1 MLELAL
7 SLQGTMKIRTK
18 LTTQYA
24 LLTAV
29 IYLLT
34 MWGIYLFSEHS
45 RSDGFYRNLMR
56 EAVTKA
62 HLFLTG
68 KVMPSTMQSVYEN
81 NKNFIDE
88 VEVAVYKQPFIML
101 YHDEI
106 KNDIVKENPA
116 MIQDII
122 SKKYIQFN
130 EGHYQAIGMI
140 YTFEGTDYI
149 VTAAAYDGF
158 GYANLKS
165 LKHILFFFSFLGLT
179 IIWVVGY
186 LLANSALSPVKEIV
200 RKVKSISANNIEER
214 LPVGNNQ
221 DELSEL
227 SSAFNVLLQ
236 DLQKAFYAQ
245 KMFVSNVS
253 HELRTP
259 MAALVAE
266 AELTLLKPRERE
278 RYVSSLNN
286 ILQDSK
292 RLISLI
298 EGLLNL
304 AKADFNPSQI
314 KMEEFRLDELLMD
327 AMTTVMSA
335 HPSYHIE
342 LLFDTESEDDTLIT
356 VRGNRYL
363 LTHAFINLMENNC
376 KFSKNETSVVQIGF
390 CENLSIL
397 RFSDSG
403 IGISEEDRQ
412 KLFTPFYRGDNSSY
426 TSGHGIGLALVQKI
440 ISLHKGKIEVHS
452 KVGEGTTFIIKLDH
466 I

>member
-1 MLELAL
+1 
-7 SLQGTMKIRTK
+7 MKIRTK

-34 MWGIYLFSEHS
+34 MWGIYLFSDHS
-45 RSDGFYRNLMR
+45 RSEGFYRNLKR

-81 NKNFIDE
+81 NKNFLDE
-88 VEVAVYKQPFIML
+88 VEVAVYREPFVML
-101 YHDEI
+101 YHDETENHI
-106 KNDIVKENPA
+106 IKENTD
-116 MIQDII
+116 MIKEII
-122 SKKYIQFN
+122 ARRYIEFN

-140 YTFEGTDYI
+140 YNFEGEDYV

-158 GYANLKS
+158 GYVNLES
-165 LKHILFFFSFLGLT
+165 LRNILLFFSFLGLT

-186 LLANSALSPVKEIV
+186 LLAHCALSPVKEIV
-200 RKVKSISANNIEER
+200 RKVKTISANNIEER

-221 DELSEL
+221 DELNEL
-227 SSAFNVLLQ
+227 SLAFNALLD

-266 AELTLLKPRERE
+266 VELTLLKPRNSE

-286 ILQDSK
+286 ILLDSK
-292 RLISLI
+292 RLIRLI

-304 AKADFNPSQI
+304 AKADLDPRQI

-327 AMTTVMSA
+327 AMTTVMHA

-342 LLFDTESEDDTLIT
+342 LLFDTESEDDTFIT
-356 VRGNRYL
+356 VCGNRYL

-376 KFSKNETSVVQIGF
+376 KFSQDETSVVQIGF
-390 CENLSIL
+390 WEKWSIL

-403 IGISEEDRQ
+403 IGISEKDRE
-412 KLFTPFYRGDNSSY
+412 KLFVPFYRGANSGY

-440 ISLHKGKIEVHS
+440 ISLHKGTIEVNS
-452 KVGEGTTFIIKLDH
+452 KVGEGTTFIVKLKH

>member
-1 MLELAL
+1 
-7 SLQGTMKIRTK
+7 MKIRTK

-34 MWGIYLFSEHS
+34 MWGIYLFSEQG
-45 RSDGFYRNLMR
+45 RSASFYRNLKR

-68 KVMPSTMQSVYEN
+68 KVLPSTMQSVYEN

-106 KNDIVKENPA
+106 KNDIVKETSG
-116 MIQDII
+116 MIQDIVTRKSI
-122 SKKYIQFN
+122 EFN
-130 EGHYQAIGMI
+130 EGHYQAIGML
-140 YTFEGTDYI
+140 YNFEGTDYI

-165 LKHILFFFSFLGLT
+165 LRNILVFFSCLGLT

-186 LLANSALSPVKEIV
+186 LLAHCALSPVKDIV
-200 RKVKSISANNIEER
+200 RKVRTISANNIEER

-227 SSAFNVLLQ
+227 SAAFNALLQ

-266 AELTLLKPRERE
+266 AELTLLKPREPE
-278 RYVSSLNN
+278 RYVRSLNN
-286 ILQDSK
+286 ILMDSK
-292 RLISLI
+292 RLIRLI

-314 KMEEFRLDELLMD
+314 KMDENRLDELLMD

-335 HPSYHIE
+335 HPTYHIE
-342 LLFDTESEDDTLIT
+342 LLFDTESEDDSFIT

-376 KFSKNETSVVQIGF
+376 KFSKNQTSVVQIGF
-390 CENLSIL
+390 WENLSIL

-412 KLFTPFYRGDNSSY
+412 KLFTPFYRGDNSAY
-426 TSGHGIGLALVQKI
+426 ASGHGIGLALVQKI
-440 ISLHKGKIEVHS
+440 IALHRGHIEVNS
-452 KVGEGTTFIIKLDH
+452 KVGEGTTFIVKLEH

>member
-1 MLELAL
+1 
-7 SLQGTMKIRTK
+7 MKIRTK
-18 LTTQYA
+18 LTSQYA

-34 MWGIYLFSEHS
+34 MWGIYLFSEHG
-45 RSDGFYRNLMR
+45 RSESFYRNLKK

-68 KVMPSTMQSVYEN
+68 KVLPSTMQSVYEN

-88 VEVAVYKQPFIML
+88 VEVAVYRPPFVML

-106 KNDIVKENPA
+106 KNDIVKETA
-116 MIQDII
+116 VMIQDII
-122 SKKYIQFN
+122 DNHYIQFN
-130 EGHYQAIGMI
+130 EGHYQAIGLV
-140 YTFEGTDYI
+140 YTFEGIDYI

-158 GYANLKS
+158 GYSNLHS
-165 LKHILFFFSFLGLT
+165 LKNILLCFSLLGLS
-179 IIWVVGY
+179 IIWIVGY

-200 RKVKSISANNIEER
+200 RKVKTISANNIEER
-214 LPVGNNQ
+214 LPVGTNH
-221 DELSEL
+221 DELGEL
-227 SSAFNVLLQ
+227 STAFNVLLQ
-236 DLQKAFYAQ
+236 DLQQAFYAQ

-259 MAALVAE
+259 MAALIAE
-266 AELTLLKPRERE
+266 AELTLLKPRAQE
-278 RYVSSLNN
+278 RYVSALNN
-286 ILQDSK
+286 ILLDSK

-314 KMEEFRLDELLMD
+314 KMEEVRLDELLMD
-327 AMTTVMSA
+327 AMTTVMHA
-335 HPSYHIE
+335 HSSYHIE

-356 VRGNRYL
+356 VHGNRYL

-376 KFSKNETSVVQIGF
+376 KFSSNETSVVQIGF
-390 CENLSIL
+390 WENLSIL
-397 RFSDSG
+397 RFSDTG
-403 IGISEEDRQ
+403 IGIAEEDRQ
-412 KLFTPFYRGDNSSY
+412 QLFTPFYRGGNSSF
-426 TSGHGIGLALVQKI
+426 TAGHGIGLALVQKI
-440 ISLHKGKIEVHS
+440 ITLHKGTIEVHS
-452 KVGEGTTFIIKLDH
+452 EVGAGTTFTIKLTH

>member
-1 MLELAL
+1 
-7 SLQGTMKIRTK
+7 MKIRTK

-45 RSDGFYRNLMR
+45 RSESFYRNLKR

-68 KVMPSTMQSVYEN
+68 KVLSSTMQSVYEN
-81 NKNFIDE
+81 NKIFIDE
-88 VEVAVYKQPFIML
+88 VEVAIYRQPFTML

-106 KNDIVKENPA
+106 KNDIVKENID
-116 MIQDII
+116 MIKDII
-122 SKKYIQFN
+122 SKRYIQFN

-140 YTFEGTDYI
+140 YNFDGIDYI

-158 GYANLKS
+158 GYSNLQS
-165 LKHILFFFSFLGLT
+165 LRNILLFFSFLGLT
-179 IIWVVGY
+179 IIWVAGY
-186 LLANSALSPVKEIV
+186 FLANCALSPVKEIV
-200 RKVKSISANNIEER
+200 RKVKTISANNIEER
-214 LPVGNNQ
+214 LPIGNNH

-227 SSAFNVLLQ
+227 SSAFNVLLG

-266 AELTLLKPRERE
+266 AELTLLKPREQG
-278 RYVSSLNN
+278 RYISSLNN
-286 ILQDSK
+286 ILLDSK
-292 RLISLI
+292 RLIKLI

-314 KMEEFRLDELLMD
+314 KMEEVRLDELLMD
-327 AMTTVMSA
+327 AMTTLMHA

-342 LLFDTESEDDTLIT
+342 LLFDIESEDDSFIT

-390 CENLSIL
+390 WKNLSIL

-403 IGISEEDRQ
+403 IGISKEDRQ
-412 KLFTPFYRGDNSSY
+412 NLFVPFYRGGNSSY

-440 ISLHKGKIEVHS
+440 ISLHKGNIEVNS
-452 KVGEGTTFIIKLDH
+452 KIGEGTTFIVKLEH

>member
-1 MLELAL
+1 
-7 SLQGTMKIRTK
+7 MKIRTK

-34 MWGIYLFSEHS
+34 MWGIYVFSEHS
-45 RSDGFYRNLMR
+45 RSESFYRNLKR

-68 KVMPSTMQSVYEN
+68 KVMPITMQSVYEN

-88 VEVAVYKQPFIML
+88 VEVAVYRPPFTML

-106 KNDIVKENPA
+106 KSDIVKETSG
-116 MIQDII
+116 MISDIL
-122 SKKYIQFN
+122 SQKYIEFK
-130 EGHYQAIGMI
+130 EGNYQAIGMVYSYNGI
-140 YTFEGTDYI
+140 DYI

-158 GYANLKS
+158 GYANLQS
-165 LKHILFFFSFLGLT
+165 LRNILLCFSLLGLT

-200 RKVKSISANNIEER
+200 RKVKTISANNIEER
-214 LPVGNNQ
+214 LPVGNNM
-221 DELSEL
+221 DELHEL
-227 SSAFNVLLQ
+227 SAAFNDLLK

-266 AELTLLKPRERE
+266 AELTLLKPREAE
-278 RYVSSLNN
+278 RYVSSLKN
-286 ILQDSK
+286 ILLDSK

-304 AKADFNPSQI
+304 AKADFNASQI
-314 KMEEFRLDELLMD
+314 KMEAFRLDELLMD
-327 AMTTVMSA
+327 AMTTVMCA

-356 VRGNRYL
+356 VCGNRYL

-390 CENLSIL
+390 WEQQSIL
-397 RFSDSG
+397 RFSDTG

-426 TSGHGIGLALVQKI
+426 TTGHGIGLALVQKI
-440 ISLHKGKIEVHS
+440 ISLHKGSIEVNS
-452 KVGEGTTFIIKLDH
+452 KVGEGTTFIVKLDH

>member
-1 MLELAL
+1 
-7 SLQGTMKIRTK
+7 MKIRTK

-34 MWGIYLFSEHS
+34 MGGIYLFSEQS
-45 RSDGFYRNLMR
+45 RSESFYRNLKR

-62 HLFLTG
+62 HLFLSG
-68 KVMPSTMQSVYEN
+68 KVQPSTMQSVYLN

-88 VEVAVYKQPFIML
+88 VEVAIYRQPFTMI

-106 KNDIVKENPA
+106 KSDIVKETSG
-116 MIQDII
+116 MIQDIVNRG
-122 SKKYIQFN
+122 YIQFN

-140 YTFEGTDYI
+140 YRYGGTDYI

-158 GYANLKS
+158 GYANLHS
-165 LKHILFFFSFLGLT
+165 LRNILLYFSILGLS

-186 LLANSALSPVKEIV
+186 LLAHSALSPVKSIV
-200 RKVKSISANNIEER
+200 KKVKTISANNIEER
-214 LPVGNNQ
+214 LPVGKNQ
-221 DELSEL
+221 DELNEL
-227 SSAFNVLLQ
+227 SLAFNDLLQ
-236 DLQKAFYAQ
+236 DLEKAFYAQ

-266 AELTLLKPRERE
+266 AELTLLKPREPQ
-278 RYVSSLNN
+278 RYITSLNN

-292 RLISLI
+292 RLIRLI

-304 AKADFNPSQI
+304 AKADLNASQI
-314 KMEEFRLDELLMD
+314 KMEVNRLDELLMD
-327 AMTTVMSA
+327 AMTMVMSA
-335 HPSYHIE
+335 HPSYRIE
-342 LLFDTESEDDTLIT
+342 LLFDTESEDDSVIT
-356 VRGNRYL
+356 VQGNRYL

-376 KFSKNETSVVQIGF
+376 KFSKNQTSVVQIGF
-390 CENLSIL
+390 FGNLSIV

-403 IGISEEDRQ
+403 IGISEKDRLN
-412 KLFTPFYRGDNSSY
+412 LFTPFYRGENSTY
-426 TSGHGIGLALVQKI
+426 ASGHGIGLALVHKI
-440 ISLHKGKIEVHS
+440 ITLHKGKIEVNS
-452 KVGEGTTFIIKLDH
+452 KVGEGTTFIVKLEH

>member
-1 MLELAL
+1 
-7 SLQGTMKIRTK
+7 MKIRTK

-45 RSDGFYRNLMR
+45 RSEEFYRNLKR

-62 HLFLTG
+62 HLFLSG
-68 KVMPSTMQSVYEN
+68 KVLPSTMQSVYEN
-81 NKNFIDE
+81 NKNFLDE
-88 VEVAVYKQPFIML
+88 VEVAVYQQPFIML

-106 KNDIVKENPA
+106 KNDIVKENNE
-116 MIQDII
+116 MIREII
-122 SKKYIQFN
+122 DNKYIEFN

-140 YTFEGTDYI
+140 YNFEGKDYI

-158 GYANLKS
+158 GYSNLQS
-165 LKHILFFFSFLGLT
+165 LRNILLFFSLLGLS

-186 LLANSALSPVKEIV
+186 LLANCALAPVKEIV
-200 RKVKSISANNIEER
+200 SKVRTISANNIEER
-214 LPVGNNQ
+214 LPVGKNQ
-221 DELSEL
+221 DELNEL
-227 SSAFNVLLQ
+227 SLAFNALLE

-266 AELTLLKPRERE
+266 AELTLLKPREQE
-278 RYVSSLNN
+278 RYITSLNN
-286 ILQDSK
+286 ILLDSK
-292 RLISLI
+292 RLIRLI

-304 AKADFNPSQI
+304 AKADFNPKQI
-314 KMEEFRLDELLMD
+314 KMEEIRLDELLMD
-327 AMTTVMSA
+327 AMTTVMHA

-342 LLFDTESEDDTLIT
+342 LLFDTESEDDTFIT

-390 CENLSIL
+390 WEDLSIL

-403 IGISEEDRQ
+403 IGISESDRK
-412 KLFTPFYRGDNSSY
+412 KLFTPFYRGDNSNY
-426 TSGHGIGLALVQKI
+426 TKGHGIGLALVQKI
-440 ISLHKGKIEVHS
+440 ISLHKGKIEVNS
-452 KVGEGTTFIIKLDH
+452 KVDEGTTFILKLEH

>member
-1 MLELAL
+1 
-7 SLQGTMKIRTK
+7 MKIKTK

-34 MWGIYLFSEHS
+34 MWGIYLFSEQS
-45 RSDGFYRNLMR
+45 RCEGFYRNLKR

-68 KVMPSTMQSVYEN
+68 KVLSSTMQSVYEN

-88 VEVAVYKQPFIML
+88 VEVAIYQQPFTML

-106 KNDIVKENPA
+106 KNDIVKEDMD
-116 MIQDII
+116 MIKDIVAQ
-122 SKKYIQFN
+122 KYIQFN
-130 EGHYQAIGMI
+130 EGHFQAIGMV
-140 YTFEGTDYI
+140 YTFEGKDYI

-158 GYANLKS
+158 GYANLHS
-165 LKHILFFFSFLGLT
+165 LRNILLFFSLLGLS

-186 LLANSALSPVKEIV
+186 LLANFALSPVKEIV
-200 RKVKSISANNIEER
+200 RKVKTISANNIEER

-221 DELSEL
+221 DELNEL
-227 SSAFNVLLQ
+227 STAFNVLLE

-259 MAALVAE
+259 MAALIAE
-266 AELTLLKPRERE
+266 AELTLLKPREPE

-286 ILQDSK
+286 ILLDSK
-292 RLISLI
+292 RLIRLI

-327 AMTTVMSA
+327 AMTTVMHA

-342 LLFDTESEDDTLIT
+342 LLFDTVSEDDTFIT

-390 CENLSIL
+390 WENLSIL

-403 IGISEEDRQ
+403 IGISDEDRE

-426 TSGHGIGLALVQKI
+426 AAGHGIGLALVQKI
-440 ISLHKGKIEVHS
+440 ISLHKGNIEINS
-452 KVGEGTTFIIKLDH
+452 KVGEGTTFIVKLEH

>member
-1 MLELAL
+1 
-7 SLQGTMKIRTK
+7 MKIRTK

-24 LLTAV
+24 LLTAI

-45 RSDGFYRNLMR
+45 RSEGFYRNLTR

-62 HLFLTG
+62 HLFLSG

-88 VEVAVYKQPFIML
+88 VEVAVYAQPFTML

-106 KNDIVKENPA
+106 KNDIVKEDGS
-116 MIQDII
+116 MIREII
-122 SKKYIQFN
+122 QKKYIQFN

-140 YTFEGTDYI
+140 YNFRGTDYI

-158 GYANLKS
+158 GLDS
-165 LKHILFFFSFLGLT
+165 LESLRNMLLLFSLLGLT

-186 LLANSALSPVKEIV
+186 LLANSALLPVKEIV
-200 RKVKSISANNIEER
+200 GKVRTISANNIEER
-214 LPVGNNQ
+214 LPVGNNR
-221 DELSEL
+221 DELGEL
-227 SSAFNVLLQ
+227 SSAFNALLD

-266 AELTLLKPRERE
+266 AELTLLKPRAKE
-278 RYVSSLNN
+278 RYVSSLQN
-286 ILQDSK
+286 ILLDSK
-292 RLISLI
+292 RLIRLI

-304 AKADFNPSQI
+304 AKADFNPTQI

-327 AMTTVMSA
+327 AMTTVMHA
-335 HPSYHIE
+335 HPSYHIKLVFNKE
-342 LLFDTESEDDTLIT
+342 PEDDAFIT

-376 KFSKNETSVVQIGF
+376 KFSKNATSMVYIGY

-397 RFSDSG
+397 RFSDTG
-403 IGISEEDRQ
+403 IGISESDRK
-412 KLFTPFYRGDNSSY
+412 KLFTPFYRGDNSAF
-426 TSGHGIGLALVQKI
+426 TTGHGIGLTLVQKI
-440 ISLHKGKIEVHS
+440 ISLHKGHIEVNS
-452 KVGEGTTFIIKLDH
+452 KVGEGTSFVVKMEH